1 MPLLWK
7 QCKYSKQ
14 HNKCKQ
20 CEPFMWLPPALMV
33 LSLLWQHFT
42 SAGPRGH
49 CKCTV
54 YHYYYH
60 WGEMYVFSGAGC
72 LSMKRGYWE
81 LCLSFFPLPCK
92 GKGGVWHIL
101 VSGTSYTTKRTIRTS
116 PQFWCA
122 NRMVAFIFISRLVFV
137 QFQLHLPLDL
147 LGNACPLYVLIYWS
161 VLIDKR

>member
-60 WGEMYVFSGAGC
+60 WGKMYLFSGAGC

-101 VSGTSYTTKRTIRTS
+101 VSGTSYTTKRTKSIT
-116 PQFWCA
+116 
-122 NRMVAFIFISRLVFV
+122 
-137 QFQLHLPLDL
+137 
-147 LGNACPLYVLIYWS
+147 S
-161 VLIDKR
+161 VLVCKQNGCFYFHFSPCFCSVSIISTIRSTWKCLSIICFNILVSVD